1 MALERKTISVS
12 MPQELYD
19 LMLKL
24 RDDHMKG
31 KTGNSEIV
39 WECIKTTAAYHYNW
53 SKPGGELELSDPEVN
68 EAEEII
74 RRYEINKTRHKISD
88 KGGGRP
94 KTSNA
99 KLKRQIRKILS
110 ESNKPLALIHIADRI
125 KGVGRKRVTKAL
137 EEMEGKTVVI
147 HRPKEVGKSWSIA
160 LIGTEAEQRVNK
172 LNRVED
178 NTASINKRRNPKKE
192 RKTKEK
198 KVVRKRK
205 GSKKIRRT
213 SK

>member
-99 KLKRQIRKILS
+99 KLKRQIRKILG
-110 ESNKPLALIHIADRI
+110 ETDKPLALIHIADRI

-160 LIGTEAEQRVNK
+160 LIGTEAEEKVNSLLRTERNIERIEGTRK
-172 LNRVED
+172 KGKKKRPRRGKKK
-178 NTASINKRRNPKKE
+178 SKGGNKK
-192 RKTKEK
+192 
-198 KVVRKRK
+198 
-205 GSKKIRRT
+205 
-213 SK
+213 

>member
-39 WECIKTTAAYHYNW
+39 WECIKTTAAYYYNW
-53 SKPGGELELSDPEVN
+53 TKPGGELELSDQEVN

-125 KGVGRKRVTKAL
+125 KGVGRKRVNKAL

-160 LIGTEAEQRVNK
+160 LIGTEAEEKVNSLLRTERNIERIEGTRK
-172 LNRVED
+172 KGKKKKRPRRGKKK
-178 NTASINKRRNPKKE
+178 SKGGNKK
-192 RKTKEK
+192 
-198 KVVRKRK
+198 
-205 GSKKIRRT
+205 
-213 SK
+213 

>member
-19 LMLKL
+19 FLLKF

-39 WECIKTTAAYHYNW
+39 WECICIAAAAKYNW
-53 SKPGGELELSDPEVN
+53 TDDEGNLSTDPLYN
-68 EAEEII
+68 EAAVIV
-74 RRYEINKTRHKISD
+74 RNYELKKTRYSKED

-94 KTSNA
+94 KSSNA
-99 KLKRQIRKILS
+99 KLKRKIRKILE
-110 ESNKPLALIHIADRI
+110 ESSKPLALIHIADRI

-160 LIGTEAEQRVNK
+160 LIGTEAEGKVKK
-172 LNRVED
+172 LLRVEE
-178 NTASINKRRNPKKE
+178 NTERINKQ
-192 RKTKEK
+192 
-198 KVVRKRK
+198 RKRK
-205 GSKKIRRT
+205 KRRKKRVR
-213 SK
+213 KPKRDK